1 MFIYSVRAS
10 TLKFFLV
17 IVLTLSVLFGILFI
31 GGSSGTVLA
40 IGEGIDFDGIKTN
53 EDRVKFIEGFGIS
66 VVSQPEE
73 TEEFRIPSDFDRIIT
88 EYNQIQIRQGLDL
101 TKYKGKTVTRYT
113 YKVMNYDANNGEASV
128 NLIIYKD
135 RIVACD
141 LSKSDEGNFVLPLL
155 NNKSK

>member
-17 IVLTLSVLFGILFI
+17 IVLTLSVLFGILFV
-31 GGSSGTVLA
+31 GGSAGTVAA

-73 TEEFRIPSDFDRIIT
+73 TEEFRIPSEFDRIIT
-88 EYNQIQIRQGLDL
+88 EYNQIQLKQGLDL

-113 YKVMNYDANNGEASV
+113 YKATNCDTDNGEALV
-128 NLIIYKD
+128 NLIMYKD

-141 LSKSDEGNFVLPLL
+141 LSKCNERNFVLPLL

>member
-17 IVLTLSVLFGILFI
+17 IVLTLSVLFGILFV
-31 GGSSGTVLA
+31 GGSAGTVLA

-73 TEEFRIPSDFDRIIT
+73 TEEFRIPSEFDRIIT
-88 EYNQIQIRQGLDL
+88 EYNQIQLKQGLDL